1 MKKTKK
7 KMGKVTRLDAST
19 ILWEAQPNKKS
30 SNKKP
35 IAKYVGDAEVM
46 GFKKIINKGDLVPEM
61 SIDEARLRK
70 DFIVINKED

>member
-7 KMGKVTRLDAST
+7 KSKPIIKPT
-19 ILWEAQPNKKS
+19 IELTAKY
-30 SNKKP
+30 

-61 SIDEARLRK
+61 SIDEARVRK
-70 DFIVINKED
+70 DFIVVNVNKED